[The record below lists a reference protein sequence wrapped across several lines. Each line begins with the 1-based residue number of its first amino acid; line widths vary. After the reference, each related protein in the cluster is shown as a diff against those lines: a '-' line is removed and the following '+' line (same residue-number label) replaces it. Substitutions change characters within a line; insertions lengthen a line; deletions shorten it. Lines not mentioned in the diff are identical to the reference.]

1 MSDMISYAAR
11 RIASSDIRD
20 LLKDAQQPGMISLAG
35 GLPAAEL
42 FDVEGLRAST
52 ERVFTAPVSALQY
65 GMTEGQAGLR
75 EQLVHLMA
83 QRGCAVQA
91 QDILVTAGSQQALYL
106 LARALLDEGDAVIL
120 ERPSYLAA
128 IQAFAFAGARVVGVS
143 GDAQGMAVDAL
154 VERAAALRPK
164 LVYLVS
170 NFANPS
176 GACLSLERR
185 RQLLRW
191 AAANRVFVLEDDP
204 YGELRYRGEALPSL
218 RALARE
224 IPGAEDCCGYVS
236 SLSKTVA
243 PGLRLGWMVL
253 PPALREAAAKVKQA
267 LDLHTSSLA
276 QEVAAQYLASDRL
289 AGHLQRVRSDYRDR
303 CATLAAALRTT
314 FGSAIGFTEPEGGM
328 FLWAHLPS
336 GIDSRQLLD
345 AARRRGVIFVPG
357 DTFYAEQPERATLR
371 LNFTTSTPA
380 QLREGVARLFAA
392 YQELT
397 GTPAA
402 CV

>member
-1 MSDMISYAAR
+1 MNDMISSAAG

-20 LLKDAQQPGMISLAG
+20 LLKYAQQPGMISLAG

-42 FDVEGLRAST
+42 FDVEGLRTSA

-75 EQLVHLMA
+75 EQLAHLMA
-83 QRGCAVQA
+83 RRGCAVQA
-91 QDILVTAGSQQALYL
+91 QNILVTAGSQQALYL
-106 LARALLDEGDAVIL
+106 LARALLNEGDGVVL

-128 IQAFAFAGARVVGVS
+128 IQAFALTGARLVGVP
-143 GDAQGMAVDAL
+143 GDAQGMAVEAL
-154 VERAAALRPK
+154 IAQAGALRPK
-164 LVYLVS
+164 LVYVVS

-191 AAANRVFVLEDDP
+191 AANNRVFVLDDDP
-204 YGELRYRGEALPSL
+204 YGALRYRGEALPSL
-218 RALARE
+218 LALARD

-253 PPALREAAAKVKQA
+253 PPALHEAAAKVKQA

-289 AGHLQRVRSDYRDR
+289 TGHLQRVRNDYRDR
-303 CATLAAALRTT
+303 CAALAAALRTT
-314 FGSAIGFTEPEGGM
+314 FGSAIDFTEPEGGM
-328 FLWAHLPS
+328 FLWARLRS
-336 GIDSRQLLD
+336 GIDTRQLLD
-345 AARRRGVIFVPG
+345 RARRRGVIFVPG
-357 DTFYAEQPERATLR
+357 DTFYTEQPERATLR
-371 LNFTTSTPA
+371 LNFTAGTPA

-392 YQELT
+392 YEELM